1 MLAYRSAGGL
11 PSSRIMTTG
20 DTSCVEKC
28 GYLLQIQAVEDALW
42 RNAAFTGHEDAP
54 AREVEFFD

>member
-11 PSSRIMTTG
+11 PPSQIMSTG
-20 DTSCVEKC
+20 DAPCVEKC

-42 RNAAFTGHEDAP
+42 RNAAFTGHEHAP
-54 AREVEFFD
+54 AREVEFID

>member
-11 PSSRIMTTG
+11 PRSQMMSTG
-20 DTSCVEKC
+20 DAPCVEKC
-28 GYLLQIQAVEDALW
+28 GYLLQIQGVEDALW
-42 RNAAFTGHEDAP
+42 RNAAFTGHEHAP